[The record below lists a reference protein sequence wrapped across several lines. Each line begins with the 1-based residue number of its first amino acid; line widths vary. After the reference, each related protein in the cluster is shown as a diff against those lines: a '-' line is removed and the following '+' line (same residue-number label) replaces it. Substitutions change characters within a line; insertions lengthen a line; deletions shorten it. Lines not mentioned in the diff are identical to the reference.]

1 MKILFYPKLA
11 FNGIKKNKRLYI
23 PYLLTCSVMVMM
35 MYITLYLAR
44 SESIANTPRGAWAQ
58 LCLWLGIIVI
68 SLFSLLFLFYSF
80 SVLIKNRSREFGL
93 YNVLGMNKRNIARIL
108 LWRAYTRLSPLFCAD
123 FLQAYSCHDLHSFVC
138 ISL

>member
-11 FNGIKKNKRLYI
+11 FNGIKKNKRLYF

-80 SVLIKNRSREFGL
+80 SVLIKNRSRAFGL
-93 YNVLGMNKRNIARIL
+93 YNVLGMNKRN
-108 LWRAYTRLSPLFCAD
+108 
-123 FLQAYSCHDLHSFVC
+123 
-138 ISL
+138 